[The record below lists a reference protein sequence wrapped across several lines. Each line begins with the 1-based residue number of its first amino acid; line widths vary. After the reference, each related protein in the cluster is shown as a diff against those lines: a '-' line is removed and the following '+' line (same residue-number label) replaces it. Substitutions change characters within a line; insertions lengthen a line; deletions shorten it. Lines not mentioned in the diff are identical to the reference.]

1 MSDRYAVIGH
11 PITHTQSPRIHR
23 LFAQQ
28 TAQEIE
34 YDALLAPLE
43 GFKDTLGRF
52 FSDGGCGANI
62 TVPFKQ
68 EACAMVS
75 RRTERAQRAGA
86 VNTVTLS
93 SSNSTNSTKAIG
105 ELEGD
110 NTDGVGLL
118 HDLIDNHGVM
128 LQGVT
133 VVLIGAGGAARGVLG
148 PLLEAKPARLVV
160 ANRHATRAQ
169 ELEKAFADLGPI
181 RACRLDEIPESVDVM
196 INATSASL
204 SGESLTLPTRS
215 VGSHTVC
222 YDMMYANEPTLFMRW
237 ARQLGSRRQIDGLG
251 MLVEQA
257 AEAFRI
263 WRGVSPVTGPVIT
276 QLRREMLV
284 L

>member
-11 PITHTQSPRIHR
+11 PISHTKSPRIHR

-34 YDALLAPLE
+34 YDALLSPLE
-43 GFKDTLGRF
+43 GFQETLTRF
-52 FSDGGCGANI
+52 FSAGGRGANI

-68 EACAMVS
+68 EAWAVVS

-86 VNTVTLS
+86 VNTISL
-93 SSNSTNSTKAIG
+93 NSLR
-105 ELEGD
+105 EMEGD

-118 HDLIDNHGVM
+118 RDLIDNHGIM
-128 LQGVT
+128 LDGAT

-148 PLLEAKPARLVV
+148 PLLEAKPMRLVV
-160 ANRHATRAQ
+160 ANRHAARAL
-169 ELEKAFADLGPI
+169 ELEKAFSDLGPI
-181 RACRLDEIPESVDVM
+181 RACRLEEIPESVDVM
-196 INATSASL
+196 INATSTSL
-204 SGESLTLPTRS
+204 TGESLALPTRS

-237 ARQLGSRRQIDGLG
+237 AQQQGSHRQIDGLG

-263 WRGVSPVTGPVIT
+263 WRGVSPVTGPVIA
-276 QLRREMLV
+276 QIRREMIV